1 MNEEKE
7 TKTIDTPLMKQY
19 YQVKATYPETVLLM
33 RVGDFYEAYG
43 EDAVTASRVLGLVQT
58 KRSNG
63 AAANTAMA
71 GFPHH
76 ALDNYLP
83 RLVRAGYK
91 VAVCDQLEDPKLT
104 KKIVKR
110 GVTELVTPGV
120 AYNEQLL
127 PQKENN
133 YLASLSF
140 FKDRGGI
147 AFLDISTGAFKIA
160 EGTLDYIELLINDF
174 APKEVLIQKEY
185 EDGFRKRFMT
195 PASTICISTM
205 DEWAFVFESSYQ
217 KLKKHFG
224 MDTLKGFGVETMQL
238 GITAAGA
245 VLFYLESNRQDSS
258 EINPAKGL
266 SQICSLSRIDEN
278 KFVWLDRFTIR
289 NLEIITPASPDGVS
303 LLQIL
308 DKCASPMGSR
318 MLRSWM
324 SMPSKEL
331 KEIRNRLECVSSFV
345 ANEDLRQSLGRDIAE
360 IGDIER
366 IVSRAAAGRINP
378 REVMQLRRGLEK
390 FAPVRR
396 RLADIIGNDSLRKL
410 ADAMEDCGDLLS
422 ILREKLAEDP
432 APQIGKGEV
441 IARGVSA
448 ELDECRD
455 IAVHGRDILM
465 AIQQRET
472 ERTGISSLKVS
483 YNNVFGYYLEVRN
496 VHKDKVPEDWVRK
509 QTLVNAERYITP
521 ELKEYEEKILGA
533 EEKIYSLESAI
544 FSGMVMDIQKFIPAI
559 QRNAAAIARADCL
572 LCFANDAVEYGYCCP
587 EMDESDIIDIQQG
600 RHPVIERMM
609 PEGEPYISN
618 DVNLNSSKQQII
630 ILTGPNMSGK
640 SALLRQTALIV
651 LMAQCGSFVPAKAAR
666 IGFVDKIFT
675 RVGASDNIS
684 RGESTFMVEML
695 ESSTI
700 LHNLSARSLILLDEI
715 GRGTSTFDGMSI
727 AWSIVEYIHEHG
739 QGARTLFA
747 THYHELNELETKFKR
762 IHNYHISVKEKDGK
776 VLFLRKLCP
785 GGVAHS
791 FGIHVAR
798 LAGMPPEVISSAEKI
813 LKNLESGASAPD
825 SKIQSLRQRRKFYQD
840 NTDAVQLSIF
850 QVDDPLLESIR
861 DTLSSMNMDRMTPMD
876 AFDMLR
882 DLKKKVGLNK

>member
-1 MNEEKE
+1 MKEEKN
-7 TKTIDTPLMKQY
+7 TVDTPLMKQY

-43 EDAVTASRVLGLVQT
+43 DDAVTASRVLGLVQT

-91 VAVCDQLEDPKLT
+91 VAVCDQLEDPKLAR
-104 KKIVKR
+104 KIVKR

-140 FKDRGGI
+140 FKDKAGI
-147 AFLDISTGAFKIA
+147 AFLDISTGTFKIA

-174 APKEVLIQKEY
+174 SPKEVLIQKEY
-185 EDGFRKRFMT
+185 EDGFRKRFLT
-195 PASTICISTM
+195 PTSGICISTM
-205 DEWAFVFESSYQ
+205 DEWAFVFESSYS
-217 KLKKHFG
+217 KLRKHFG
-224 MDTLKGFGVETMQL
+224 MDSLKGFGVETMQL

-258 EINPAKGL
+258 EINPVKGL
-266 SQICSLSRIDEN
+266 SQICSLSRIDES
-278 KFVWLDRFTIR
+278 KFVWLDKFTIR
-289 NLEIITPASPDGVS
+289 NLEILNPVSTDGIS

-308 DKCASPMGSR
+308 DKCSSPMGSR
-318 MLRSWM
+318 MLRSWIA
-324 SMPSKEL
+324 MPSKDL
-331 KEIRNRLECVSSFV
+331 KEIRNRLECVTALV
-345 ANEDLRQSLGRDIAE
+345 DDEDLRNSLGHDISE

-378 REVMQLRRGLEK
+378 REVMQLRRGLER
-390 FAPVRR
+390 FSPVRR
-396 RLADIIGNDSLRKL
+396 KLSEIKSKDELRKIGES
-410 ADAMEDCGDLLS
+410 MEDCGA
-422 ILREKLAEDP
+422 ILAVLKEKLAEEP
-432 APQIGKGEV
+432 ASQIGKGEV

-465 AIQQRET
+465 SIQQREI
-472 ERTGISSLKVS
+472 ERTGIPSLKVS

-496 VHKDKVPEDWVRK
+496 VHKDKVPPEWVRK
-509 QTLVNAERYITP
+509 QTLVNAERYITS

-544 FSGMVMDIQKFIPAI
+544 FSEMVMEIQKFIPAI
-559 QRNAAAIARADCL
+559 QRNASAIARTDCL
-572 LCFANDAVEYGYCCP
+572 LCFANDAVEYNYCRP
-587 EMDESDIIDIQQG
+587 QMDDSDVIDIQQG

-609 PEGEPYISN
+609 SEGEQYISN
-618 DVNLNSSKQQII
+618 DVMLDSDKQQII

-651 LMAQCGSFVPAKAAR
+651 LMAQCGSFVPAKSAR
-666 IGFVDKIFT
+666 IGYVDKIFT

-700 LHNLSARSLILLDEI
+700 LHNMSPRSLILLDEI

-747 THYHELNELETKFKR
+747 THYHELNELESKFDR

-798 LAGMPPEVISSAEKI
+798 LAGMPPEVVCSAEKI
-813 LKNLESGASAPD
+813 LKKLESGASAPD
-825 SKIQSLRQRRKFYQD
+825 SKIQSLRQRKKFYHD

-861 DTLSSMNMDRMTPMD
+861 DTLNSMDMNRMTPMD

-882 DLKKKVGLNK
+882 DLKKKVGLNR

>member
-1 MNEEKE
+1 MKEEKNPTE
-7 TKTIDTPLMKQY
+7 TPLMRQY
-19 YQVKATYPETVLLM
+19 YQLKSTYPETVLLM

-76 ALDNYLP
+76 AIDNYLP

-120 AYNEQLL
+120 AYTEQLL

-140 FKDRGGI
+140 FRDKAGV
-147 AFLDISTGAFKIA
+147 AFLDISTGAFKMA
-160 EGTLDYIELLINDF
+160 EGSLDYIELLLNDF
-174 APKEVLIQKEY
+174 SPKEALIQKEY
-185 EDGFRKRFMT
+185 EEGFRKRFLS
-195 PASTICISTM
+195 PSSNICISTM
-205 DEWAFVFESSYQ
+205 DEWAFVFESSYR
-217 KLKKHFG
+217 KLCKHFG
-224 MDTLKGFGVETMQL
+224 IESLKGFGVETMQL

-245 VLFYLESNRQDSS
+245 VLFYLESNRQNSS
-258 EINPAKGL
+258 EINPTKGL

-278 KFVWLDRFTIR
+278 KFVWLDKFTLR
-289 NLEIITPASPDGVS
+289 NLEIISPTSPDGVS
-303 LLQIL
+303 LLQVL
-308 DKCASPMGSR
+308 DKCSSPMGSR
-318 MLRSWM
+318 MLRTWFT
-324 SMPSKEL
+324 MPSKEL
-331 KEIRNRLECVSSFV
+331 KEIKNRLECVGVFV
-345 ANEDLRQSLGRDIAE
+345 KDELLRNDLARDIAE

-378 REVMQLRRGLEK
+378 REVLPLRRGLQR
-390 FAPVRR
+390 FVPVRR
-396 RLADIIGNDSLRKL
+396 KLAKVKDGDSLKKL
-410 ADAMEDCGDLLS
+410 AESMEDCGMLLA
-422 ILREKLAEDP
+422 LLKEKLSAEP
-432 APQIGKGEV
+432 AAQIGKGEV

-455 IAVHGRDILM
+455 IALHGKDILM
-465 AIQQRET
+465 SIQQREM

-496 VHKDKVPEDWVRK
+496 VHKDKVPAEWVRK

-521 ELKEYEEKILGA
+521 ELKDYEENILGA
-533 EEKIYSLESAI
+533 EERIYALESAI
-544 FSGMVMDIQKFIPAI
+544 FNEMVMDIQKFIPSI
-559 QRNAAAIARADCL
+559 QRNATAIARADCL
-572 LCFANDAVEYGYCCP
+572 LCLANDAVEYGYCCP
-587 EMDESDIIDIQQG
+587 EMDDSDIIDIQQG

-609 PEGEPYISN
+609 PEGERYVAN
-618 DVNLNSSKQQII
+618 DVLLDSRKQQII
-630 ILTGPNMSGK
+630 ILTGPNMAGK

-666 IGFVDKIFT
+666 IGYVDKIFT

-700 LHNLSARSLILLDEI
+700 LHNMTARSLILLDEI

-727 AWSIVEYIHEHG
+727 AWSIVEYIHEYG

-747 THYHELNELETKFKR
+747 THYHELNELESKYKR
-762 IHNYHISVKEKDGK
+762 IHNYHISVKEIDGK

-798 LAGMPPEVISSAEKI
+798 LAGMPPQVVSSAEKI
-813 LKNLESGASAPD
+813 LKKLENGASVPD
-825 SKIQSLRQRRKFYQD
+825 SEIRSLRQRKKYYRD
-840 NTDAVQLSIF
+840 TTEAVQLSIF

-861 DTLSSMNMDRMTPMD
+861 DTLSSIDLSHMTPMD
-876 AFDMLR
+876 AFDTLR
-882 DLKKKVGLNK
+882 ELKKKVGLKR